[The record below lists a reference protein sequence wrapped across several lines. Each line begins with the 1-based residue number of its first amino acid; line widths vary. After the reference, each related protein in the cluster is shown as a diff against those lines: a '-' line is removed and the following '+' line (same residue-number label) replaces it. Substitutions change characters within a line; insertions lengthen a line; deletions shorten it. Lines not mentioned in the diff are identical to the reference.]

1 MVAIFNAVMGF
12 INSIPPC
19 SAINCFPDWL
29 EDLLRNIFIY
39 IENLFVV

>member
-1 MVAIFNAVMGF
+1 MVAVFNALVGF

-29 EDLLRNIFIY
+29 EDLILNVLTY
-39 IENLFVV
+39 IENLFVL